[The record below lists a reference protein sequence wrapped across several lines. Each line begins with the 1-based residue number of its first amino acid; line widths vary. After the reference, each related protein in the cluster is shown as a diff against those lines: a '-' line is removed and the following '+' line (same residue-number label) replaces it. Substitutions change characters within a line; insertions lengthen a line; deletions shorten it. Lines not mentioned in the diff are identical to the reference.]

1 MSHRRGKLK
10 QVIAPDIFNHGVT
23 THTHDFVHISNS
35 FTQPGSAESSVS
47 GMITTLKS

>member
-10 QVIAPDIFNHGVT
+10 QVFAPDIFNHGAT
-23 THTHDFVHISNS
+23 THTHDSVHISNS
-35 FTQPGSAESSVS
+35 FIQPSSSESSVS